1 MLVLHANG
9 QHAVE
14 DIPNISTASLQRIVG
29 GYVEAI
35 PIPGVS
41 RYPMDNCMLA
51 LVDENGALR
60 EDRRLNVFSPW
71 MGHRI
76 YGTILIT
83 RSEPGGDFIDLTPE
97 DFDRLADHFTY
108 PFETE

>member
-14 DIPNISTASLQRIVG
+14 DIPNVLASLQRIVG

-35 PIPGVS
+35 PIPDIS
-41 RYPMDNCMLA
+41 RHPLDNCMVA
-51 LVDENGALR
+51 LVDEDGALR
-60 EDRRLNVFSPW
+60 PDRRLNVFSPW

-83 RSEPGGDFIDLTPE
+83 RAEPGGDFIDLTAE
-97 DFDRLADHFTY
+97 DFDRLADHFMY
-108 PFETE
+108 PFGTD